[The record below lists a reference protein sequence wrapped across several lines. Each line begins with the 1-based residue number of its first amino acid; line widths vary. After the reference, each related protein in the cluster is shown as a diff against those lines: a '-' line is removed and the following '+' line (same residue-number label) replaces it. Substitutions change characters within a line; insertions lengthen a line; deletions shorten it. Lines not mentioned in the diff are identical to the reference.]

1 MKGTLEGETAAA
13 VEVLLTSGSTLVP
26 LALQPQQPLSLRF
39 VLAQMAHQASP
50 VKSPRKPMPVKTRM
64 SPKKVNSIRQYEK
77 NFLLNLTEIR
87 RPIILLNNANLPL
100 NVQFKT
106 KSALAAVVEAL
117 GVWPSPPAV
126 CFEVARRSR
135 AGKLLTTSIYTGNG
149 PAEVAGTLAQFEV
162 AEGVQAPVPTI
173 VIAQANPRGRKWPTA
188 LAGHFEVRS
197 RGADAKLTS
206 CNRADGVG
214 KERRTVPVRGAVHL
228 LAVTFLGAQVAQITN
243 ALCVFEAPRVSAV
256 LQTTEDIVA
265 NRVKGKGE
273 RVLN

>member
-1 MKGTLEGETAAA
+1 M
-13 VEVLLTSGSTLVP
+13 
-26 LALQPQQPLSLRF
+26 R
-39 VLAQMAHQASP
+39 
-50 VKSPRKPMPVKTRM
+50 
-64 SPKKVNSIRQYEK
+64 PKKVNSIRQYEK
-77 NFLLNLTEIR
+77 KFLLNLTEIR

-117 GVWPSPPAV
+117 GVWPPPPAV
-126 CFEVARRSR
+126 CFEVASCGR
-135 AGKLLTTSIYTGNG
+135 AGKRLTTSIYTRNG
-149 PAEVAGTLAQFEV
+149 PAKVAGTLAQFEV

-228 LAVTFLGAQVAQITN
+228 LAEALLWRGAQVAQVADT
-243 ALCVFEAPRVSAV
+243 LCVFEAPRVSAV
-256 LQTTEDIVA
+256 LQTTEGIVA
-265 NRVKGKGE
+265 NSVRGEGE